1 MIPRLNAGVGRGVVV
16 TCRKPASALVLFCF
30 AVAGCA
36 SIGPGTVPRDRSD
49 YITAVAD
56 SWKEQTLLNVVRMR
70 YGDAP
75 SFVDVSSVISAYTF
89 QGQVSAGGQ
98 INSGAPSSVPSGVAT
113 FGGVSS
119 YSDRPTI
126 TYTPLVGDRFSRS
139 LLRPIPPS
147 AIFELIQAGFPAD
160 VMLLIT
166 TRGINGLSNRNSL
179 GGEAREADP
188 DFYEVLAVL
197 RRLQLSGEV
206 SLRVQRKDGEDLGL
220 VIISSG
226 RTQQSTRDLQF
237 LLEKLKVKPGK
248 GGEITLAFGI
258 LPRSENEIAVLSRSM
273 VGVLLEVANGIMVPD
288 ADVAAGRA
296 MPSGRR
302 QEAPDPRDRPLVQV
316 HSSASQPA
324 GAYAAVHYRDS
335 WYWIPDNDF
344 ASKRVF
350 TFLMLFFSLAET
362 GVTTQPPLVTIPAN

>member
-1 MIPRLNAGVGRGVVV
+1 M
-16 TCRKPASALVLFCF
+16 TCRTPASALALLCLV
-30 AVAGCA
+30 VAGCA
-36 SIGPGTVPRDRSD
+36 SIGPATVPRDRTD

-98 INSGAPSSVPSGVAT
+98 INSGASSSVPSGVAT
-113 FGGVSS
+113 FGGATS

-126 TYTPLVGDRFSRS
+126 TYTPLAGDRFSRS

-166 TRGINGLSNRNSL
+166 TRGMNGLSNRSSL
-179 GGEAREADP
+179 GGQAREADP
-188 DFYEVLAVL
+188 DFYEVLAAL
-197 RRLQLSGEV
+197 RRLQLSGDV
-206 SLRVQRKDGEDLGL
+206 SLRVEKRDGEDLGL

-226 RTQQSTRDLQF
+226 RTQQSSGDLKF
-237 LLEKLKVKPGK
+237 LLQKLHVKPGE
-248 GGEITLAFGI
+248 GGEIKLVFGA

-273 VGVLLEVANGIMVPD
+273 VGVLLEVANGIVVPD
-288 ADVAAGRA
+288 ADIAAGRA
-296 MPSGRR
+296 MPAGRR
-302 QEAPDPRDRPLVQV
+302 AEASDPRDRPLIQVQ
-316 HSSASQPA
+316 SSTSQPA

-362 GVTTQPPLVTIPAN
+362 GVTPQPPLVTIPAN